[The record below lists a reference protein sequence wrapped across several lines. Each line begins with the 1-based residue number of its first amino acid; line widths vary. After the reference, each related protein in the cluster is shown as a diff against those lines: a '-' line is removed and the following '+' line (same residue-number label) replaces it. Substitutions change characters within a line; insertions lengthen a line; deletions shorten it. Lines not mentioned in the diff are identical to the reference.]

1 MVEEIE
7 FSQIIPCDAA
17 YLYDWHNMPKALDR
31 LIPPW
36 ERVMVNKHPERLEN
50 GSEVDIKLLLGPLGL
65 KWNLEIH
72 DVVKGKQFCDS
83 QISGPFS
90 KWTHKH
96 QMQELNDENSLLVES
111 VGFKMPIFHSLG
123 SKYYAINKLKRLFKY
138 RFQVITNDIKRHYRY
153 KEKVNMK
160 ILVVGASG
168 LVGSALVDFLS
179 SGGHQVLTLSRS
191 EAKNENEVTWTVP
204 DESIPGEI
212 KNKERLEGLDVVVHL
227 AGENIASKR
236 WTESQKQKIRDSR
249 VKGTEF
255 LVNELV
261 SLENPPKT
269 LICASAIGYYGD
281 SQDSLFDEQSNSADD
296 FLSNTCKEWEDA
308 TLAAKEKGIR
318 VVNTR
323 IGVVLDPRDGALA
336 KMLPIFQIGAGG
348 NLGNGKQWMSWVAL
362 DDVVGAIHH
371 CIMNE
376 DISGPVNLVAPEPIQ
391 NKEFTKILSKVLFRP
406 ALFPAPAFALKLAL
420 GEMAE
425 ALLLSSTK
433 VDSKVLR
440 NTGYEFSYPN
450 LERALRHMLGK
461 AEKVTAN
468 V

>member
-7 FSQIIPCDAA
+7 FSQIIPCDAG
-17 YLYDWHNMPKALDR
+17 YLFNWHNMPKALDR

-36 ERVMVNKHPERLEN
+36 EKVMVNKHPDKLEN

-65 KWNLEIH
+65 RWNLEIH
-72 DVVKGKQFCDS
+72 DVIEGKQFCDS
-83 QISGPFS
+83 QVKGPFS

-96 QMQELNDENSLLVES
+96 QMQKLNDENSLLVES
-111 VGFKMPIFHSLG
+111 VNFKMPVFHSLG
-123 SKYYAINKLKRLFKY
+123 SKHFAIDKLKKLFKY

-153 KEKVNMK
+153 KERTKMK
-160 ILVVGASG
+160 ILIVGASG

-179 SGGHQVLTLSRS
+179 SGGHQVLTLGRT
-191 EAKNENEVTWTVP
+191 EANNQVTWSLP
-204 DESIPGEI
+204 EENAPGEI
-212 KNKERLEGLDVVVHL
+212 RNKEKLEGLDVVVHL

-236 WTESQKQKIRDSR
+236 WSEAQKQKIRDSR
-249 VKGTEF
+249 VEGTEF
-255 LVNELV
+255 LVKELI
-261 SLENPPKT
+261 SLKNPPKT
-269 LICASAIGYYGD
+269 LICASAIGFYGD
-281 SQDSLFDEQSNSADD
+281 GQDSLFDEDSKSADD
-296 FLSNTCKEWEDA
+296 FLGKTCQEWENA
-308 TLAAKEKGIR
+308 TSAAKDKGIR

-336 KMLPIFQIGAGG
+336 KMLPIFQIGGGG
-348 NLGNGKQWMSWVAL
+348 NLGNGKQWMSWIAL

-376 DISGPVNLVAPEPIQ
+376 DISGPVNLVAPEPVQ
-391 NKEFTKILSKVLFRP
+391 NKEFTKVLAKVLFRP

-420 GEMAE
+420 GEMAD

-440 NTGYEFSYPN
+440 NTGYEFSYPT
-450 LERALRHMLGK
+450 LESALRHMLGK
-461 AEKVTAN
+461 AEKVITN

>member
-7 FSQIIPCDAA
+7 FSQIIPCDAG
-17 YLYDWHNMPKALDR
+17 YLYKWHNMPKALDR

-36 ERVMVNKHPERLEN
+36 EKVMVNKHPEKLEN

-65 KWNLEIH
+65 RWNLEIH
-72 DVVKGKQFCDS
+72 DVVEGKQFCDS
-83 QISGPFS
+83 QVSGPFS

-96 QMQELNDENSLLVES
+96 QMQELNNDNSLLVES

-123 SKYYAINKLKRLFKY
+123 SKHFAINKLKKLFKY

-153 KEKVNMK
+153 KERTNMK

-179 SGGHQVLTLSRS
+179 SGGHQVISLGRS
-191 EAKNENEVTWTVP
+191 DENEVSWTVP
-204 DESIPGEI
+204 EGDNPGEI
-212 KNKERLEGLDVVVHL
+212 KNKEKLEGLDAVVHL

-236 WTESQKQKIRDSR
+236 WSDVQKQKIRDSR

-255 LVNELV
+255 LVNELTK
-261 SLENPPKT
+261 LENPPKT
-269 LICASAIGYYGD
+269 LICASAIGFYGD
-281 SQDSLFDEQSNSADD
+281 SEDSLFDEGSNSADD
-296 FLSNTCKEWEDA
+296 FLGRTCQEWEDA
-308 TLAAKEKGIR
+308 TAAAKEKGIR

-336 KMLPIFQIGAGG
+336 KMLPIFQIGGGG
-348 NLGNGKQWMSWVAL
+348 NLGHGKQWMSWVAL

-376 DISGPVNLVAPEPIQ
+376 DISGPVNLVAPEPVQ
-391 NKEFTKILSKVLFRP
+391 NKEFTKILAKVLFRP

-420 GEMAE
+420 GEMAD

-433 VDSKVLR
+433 VDSKILR
-440 NTGYEFSYPN
+440 ETGYEFSYPT
-450 LERALRHMLGK
+450 LESALRHMLGK
-461 AEKVTAN
+461 SEKVTAN